1 MAAGNGSA
9 ATVADSTAQAFEEQR
24 PLLFGIAYRMLGSG
38 TEAED
43 VVQDAYLRFRAATSG
58 AESAEA
64 IRSPRA
70 YLATIVTR
78 LCLDQL
84 KSARARREQFYIGPW
99 LPEPLPTGADDP
111 ELVPGRRIEEQE
123 TLSMAFLVLLESL
136 APLERAAFVLHHVF
150 DYSFREVAELTGRR
164 EDACR
169 QAYHRARAALA
180 QRRPRYHAT
189 AEAAERLTAAFV
201 QAAGS
206 GNVEQLT
213 SLLANDVVCWSD
225 GGGKASAATRPLY
238 GPEPIV
244 RFTLGI
250 ARKVLP
256 ALSVTIEPAN
266 GRPAIVLREPDG
278 TPFMLMLVDGDEHGA
293 HAIYVLRNPDKL
305 ARFARPPD
313 GASSLP
319 SINLPA
325 P

>member
-1 MAAGNGSA
+1 MAAGNSSA
-9 ATVADSTAQAFEEQR
+9 ATIADSTAQTFMEQR

-38 TEAED
+38 AEAED
-43 VVQDAYLRFRAATSG
+43 VVQDAYLRFRAATAD

-99 LPEPLPTGADDP
+99 LPEPLPIGADDP
-111 ELVPGRRIEEQE
+111 ELLPGRRLEEQE
-123 TLSMAFLVLLESL
+123 SLSMALLVLLESL

-150 DYSFREVAELTGRR
+150 DYSFGEVADLTGRR

-169 QAYHRARAALA
+169 QAFHRARASLA

-189 AEAAERLTAAFV
+189 AEAAARLTDAFV

-206 GNVEQLT
+206 GDVQQLT

-244 RFTLGI
+244 RFTIGV
-250 ARKVLP
+250 ARKLLP
-256 ALSVTIEPAN
+256 GLSVAIEPAN
-266 GRPAIVLREPDG
+266 GSPAIVLRE
-278 TPFMLMLVDGDEHGA
+278 
-293 HAIYVLRNPDKL
+293 
-305 ARFARPPD
+305 
-313 GASSLP
+313 
-319 SINLPA
+319 
-325 P
+325 

>member
-1 MAAGNGSA
+1 MAASNGSA
-9 ATVADSTAQAFEEQR
+9 ATVFDSAAQAFEAQR
-24 PLLFGIAYRMLGSG
+24 SLLFGIAYRMLGSAA
-38 TEAED
+38 EAED

-99 LPEPLPTGADDP
+99 LPEPLPVGADEP
-111 ELVPGRRIEEQE
+111 ELVPGRRLEEQE

-136 APLERAAFVLHHVF
+136 SPLERAVFVLHHVF
-150 DYSFREVAELTGRR
+150 DYSFREVAELTGRH

-201 QAAGS
+201 RATRS
-206 GNVEQLT
+206 GDVQQLT
-213 SLLANDVVCWSD
+213 SLLANDVICWSD

-244 RFTLGI
+244 RFTIG
-250 ARKVLP
+250 AGRKALP
-256 ALSVTIEPAN
+256 GLDVAIEPAN
-266 GRPAIVLREPDG
+266 GQPAIVLREPDG
-278 TPFMLMLVDGDEHGA
+278 TPFMVMLVDGDEHGI
-293 HAIYVLRNPDKL
+293 HAIYVVRNPDKL
-305 ARFARPPD
+305 QRFARPPAGPEAPHPD
-313 GASSLP
+313 
-319 SINLPA
+319 NLPKA
-325 P
+325 

>member
-1 MAAGNGSA
+1 MAGNGSA

-24 PLLFGIAYRMLGSG
+24 PLLFGIAYRMLGSAA
-38 TEAED
+38 EAED
-43 VVQDAYLRFRAATSG
+43 VVQDAYLRFRAATAG

-64 IRSPRA
+64 IRSPRS

-99 LPEPLPTGADDP
+99 LPEPLPIGADAP
-111 ELVPGRRIEEQE
+111 ELVPGRRLEEQE
-123 TLSMAFLVLLESL
+123 SLSMAFLVLLESL

-180 QRRPRYHAT
+180 QRRPRYQAT
-189 AEAAERLTAAFV
+189 REAAERLSAAFV

-206 GNVEQLT
+206 GDVQQLT

-225 GGGKASAATRPLY
+225 GGGKASSATRPLY

-244 RFTLGI
+244 RFTIGV
-250 ARKVLP
+250 ARKALP
-256 ALSVTIEPAN
+256 ELGVAIEPAN
-266 GRPAIVLREPDG
+266 GQPAIVLREPDG
-278 TPFMLMLVDGDEHGA
+278 TPFLLMLVDGDEHGI

-305 ARFARPPD
+305 GRFARPPVRPNPPPPD
-313 GASSLP
+313 
-319 SINLPA
+319 NLPKA
-325 P
+325 